1 MFVKEIQ
8 SRLMIVMMMY
18 VIEIGIVK
26 SETQHKFL
34 LWIQPIVDP

>member
-8 SRLMIVMMMY
+8 SLMIVMMIVMTMY

-26 SETQHKFL
+26 SETRHKFL
-34 LWIQPIVDP
+34 LLIQ